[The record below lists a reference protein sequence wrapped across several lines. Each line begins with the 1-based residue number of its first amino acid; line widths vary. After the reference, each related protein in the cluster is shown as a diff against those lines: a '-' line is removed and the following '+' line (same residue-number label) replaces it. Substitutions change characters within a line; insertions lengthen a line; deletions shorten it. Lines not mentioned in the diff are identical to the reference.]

1 MFENIPPLFF
11 ALGATLCFAYSST
24 IFTEFARKITPFWMN
39 SFKAFVALAAFWIT
53 ITLTGSWI
61 KPDLH
66 TVIALL
72 SSGCIGLMIGD
83 IFMLHAMKDL
93 GASRMLMIFGL
104 QPFFLGIGG
113 FFLFNQSF
121 SLLNFIG
128 VIFMLCC
135 LYTISLESY
144 KKSGSWQLRGM
155 ILGLIAILLDAV
167 GILMTRF
174 GFDTTPGISSVQVNG
189 IRCIGAVAGF
199 FLVNYLYYPKAEQVQ
214 FKPEWNQLSKNEK
227 TKLVIGSLG
236 GTYCSLMLYLHAVSK
251 GQLSVISSVSVTGPM
266 FAGIFE
272 CVRSRRFP
280 SLYLLAAFIFFI
292 GGFLI
297 FSLQN

>member
-1 MFENIPPLFF
+1 MFDNIPPLFY
-11 ALGATLCFAYSST
+11 ALAATLCFAYAST

-39 SFKAFVALAAFWIT
+39 SFKAFVALAAFSIT
-53 ITLTGSWI
+53 VLLGRSWI
-61 KPDLH
+61 SVDSHSL
-66 TVIALL
+66 IAFL

-104 QPFFLGIGG
+104 QPFFLGIGAY
-113 FFLFNQSF
+113 FLFGQAF

-144 KKSGSWQLRGM
+144 KKNGSWQLRGM
-155 ILGLIAILLDAV
+155 LLGLIAILLDAI
-167 GILMTRF
+167 GILLTRY
-174 GFDTTPGISSVQVNG
+174 GFDTTPGIASPQVNV
-189 IRCIGAVAGF
+189 IRCTGAILGF
-199 FLVNYLYYPKAEQVQ
+199 FFINYFYYPKTERAHFQ
-214 FKPEWNQLSKNEK
+214 PSWGNLSKNEK
-227 TKLVIGSLG
+227 IKIIIGSLA
-236 GTYCSLMLYLHAVSK
+236 GTYFSLMLYLTAVSR

-272 CVRSRRFP
+272 CVRSRKLP
-280 SLYLLAAFIFFI
+280 SLYLFVAFIFFI
-292 GGFLI
+292 GGFII
-297 FSLQN
+297 FSSQA

>member
-1 MFENIPPLFF
+1 MFENIPPLFY
-11 ALGATLCFAYSST
+11 ALGATLCFAYSSI

-39 SFKAFVALAAFWIT
+39 SFKAFVGLGAFWIT
-53 ITLTGSWI
+53 IILTRSWI

-66 TVIALL
+66 SIIAFL

-113 FFLFNQSF
+113 YFLFNQSF
-121 SLLNFIG
+121 SFLNFIG
-128 VIFMLCC
+128 VLLMLCC

-155 ILGLIAILLDAV
+155 TLGLIAILLDAV
-167 GILMTRF
+167 GILLTRF
-174 GFDTTPGISSVQVNG
+174 GFDTTPGVSSVQANG

-199 FLVNYLYYPKAEQVQ
+199 FLVNYFYYPKEKRVH
-214 FKPEWNQLSKNEK
+214 FKPEWSRLSHNEK
-227 TKLVIGSLG
+227 IKIVIASIG
-236 GTYCSLMLYLHAVSK
+236 GTYCSLMLYLHAVSR
-251 GQLSVISSVSVTGPM
+251 GQLSIISSVSVTGPM

-272 CVRSRRFP
+272 CVRLRKLP
-280 SLYLLAAFIFFI
+280 TIYLFIAFIFFI

-297 FSLQN
+297 FSQQN

>member
-1 MFENIPPLFF
+1 MFDNIPPILF

-39 SFKAFVALAAFWIT
+39 SFKAFVALGAFW
-53 ITLTGSWI
+53 LTVIISKSWI
-61 KPDLH
+61 NPNIH
-66 TVIALL
+66 SVIAFI

-113 FFLFNQSF
+113 YFLFNQSF
-121 SLLNFIG
+121 SLLNFFG
-128 VIFMLCC
+128 VLLMLCC

-155 ILGLIAILLDAV
+155 LLGLIAILMDAI
-167 GILMTRF
+167 GILLTRF
-174 GFDTTPGISSVQVNG
+174 GFDTSPGISSVQVNA
-189 IRCIGAVAGF
+189 IRCIGAVMGF
-199 FLVNYLYYPKAEQVQ
+199 FLVNYLYYPKKEQVH
-214 FKPEWNQLSKNEK
+214 FKSEWTLLSRNEK
-227 TKLVIGSLG
+227 IKIVIGSLG

-272 CVRSRRFP
+272 CVRSRKLP
-280 SLYLLAAFIFFI
+280 SLYLFAAFIFFL
-292 GGFLI
+292 GGFFI
-297 FSLQN
+297 FSLQS